1 MSSWAGRRSGRI
13 TDGREYEASEIRW
26 HPRSAGWGIAQEL
39 TLLMVSRPG
48 FPLVVDVVDV
58 GGVVHIEPNSSPL
71 DPLPDRIVVPKRP

>member
-48 FPLVVDVVDV
+48 VVVIYHV
-58 GGVVHIEPNSSPL
+58 IY
-71 DPLPDRIVVPKRP
+71 